1 MKYINS
7 IGSTI
12 MSRENFKSYIPSKKE
27 LPELTLKA
35 ILVGALLSIVM
46 GAANA
51 YLGLFVGMTVS
62 ATIPAAVMS
71 VAFLKPL
78 KANLLEVNIAKV
90 ATSAGESLA
99 AGVIFTVPA
108 LVVLARPLGL
118 GGFGVDTGWS
128 TIHLFETALIALVGG
143 VLGVLFTVTL
153 RKTLIVDSEL
163 PFPEGIAATAVLT
176 TIVGE
181 DGDGQAGSDGAGK
194 IMLLGALIAAG
205 FKFAQSSLHVLGEKV
220 EAAVAV
226 GKYKL
231 MGQGGHE
238 GWFYGGSSLS
248 PALLGVGYIVG
259 PKIASYVLVGGLL
272 GWVILIPIMILI
284 GGMPAGVASPVDG
297 FYEIWSNQVR
307 YIGVGAM
314 VVGGLWT
321 LFTLRNSL
329 SDGIKKAILGAK
341 AGGVEKPKRV
351 QQDLN
356 YKKTFLAIGLMVV
369 PMFIVYA
376 FITDMWAISAFFAV
390 LMLAVAFLASAI
402 AGYMAGLVGSSNNP
416 ISGVTVAV
424 LLFTALIALGLGLSG
439 SSAYV
444 VVIAVA
450 AVACCAAAI
459 SGDVM
464 QDLATGQMIGATP
477 WRMQIAEIVGVVAV
491 APFIG
496 GVVYVLDQ
504 AWGLGSKQLLA
515 PQAFMMAGVVD
526 GVLGQ
531 GMVWPFIIAGAIL
544 AFILILI
551 DLPVLPVAIGV
562 YLPFTLG
569 APIFAGGAVRHLVD
583 KYINKKYPGEAKEQE
598 EVDDWE
604 SVVKKKGLSIRDRI
618 TQKGLIM
625 SAGLIA
631 GEALMGVAVAL
642 LLVMNFDLSIGI
654 NAEWPA
660 LMIWLFMA
668 VLLGYVVLRDVINK
682 E

>member
-1 MKYINS
+1 
-7 IGSTI
+7 
-12 MSRENFKSYIPSKKE
+12 MSRESFKHYIPSKKE
-27 LPELTLKA
+27 IPELTLKA
-35 ILVGALLSIVM
+35 LLVGAFLSIVM

-71 VAFLKPL
+71 VALLKPL

-128 TIHLFETALIALVGG
+128 TIHLVETALIALVGG

-153 RKTLIVDSEL
+153 RKTLIVETEL

-181 DGDGQAGSDGAGK
+181 DGEGSDGSDGAGK
-194 IMLLGALIAAG
+194 LMILGAVIAAVL
-205 FKFAQSSLHVLGEKV
+205 KFCQSSLTILAEKIEV
-220 EAAVAV
+220 AVSV
-226 GKYKL
+226 GKYKI
-231 MGQGGHE
+231 MGEAGHE
-238 GWFYGGSSLS
+238 GYFYGGSNLS

-259 PKIASYVLVGGLL
+259 PKIASYVIVGGLL
-272 GWVILIPIMILI
+272 GWVILIPIIILI
-284 GGMPAGVASPVDG
+284 GGMPAGISSPVEG

-314 VVGGLWT
+314 IVGGLWT
-321 LFTLRNSL
+321 LFTLRSSL
-329 SDGIKKAILGAK
+329 FDGIKKAVLGAR
-341 AGGVEKPKRV
+341 AGAGKEKKRTQV
-351 QQDLN
+351 DLN
-356 YKKTFLAIGLMVV
+356 FKKTFLAIGLMVV

-376 FITDMWAISAFFAV
+376 FITEMWAISAFFAV
-390 LMLAVAFLASAI
+390 VMLVVAFLASAI

-424 LLFTALIALGLGLSG
+424 LLFTALMALGLGLTG
-439 SSAYV
+439 TSAYI

-464 QDLATGQMIGATP
+464 QDLATGYMIGATP
-477 WRMQIAEIVGVVAV
+477 WRMQISEIVGVVAV
-491 APFIG
+491 SPFIG
-496 GVVYVLDQ
+496 IVVYVLDQ
-504 AWGLGSKQLLA
+504 AWGLGSEKLLA
-515 PQAFMMAGVVD
+515 PQAFMMAGVVH
-526 GVLGQ
+526 GVLG
-531 GMVWPFIIAGAIL
+531 GEMIWPYILAGVVL

-569 APIFAGGAVRHLVD
+569 APIFAGGAVRWLVNRHVDRKVPPEEED
-583 KYINKKYPGEAKEQE
+583 KETS
-598 EVDDWE
+598 DWE

-631 GEALMGVAVAL
+631 GEALTGVAVAGLIVAGLNLGMGIEAGWPSL
-642 LLVMNFDLSIGI
+642 L
-654 NAEWPA
+654 
-660 LMIWLFMA
+660 IWLFIA
-668 VLLGYVVLRDVINK
+668 ALIGYIVLRDLIAK
-682 E
+682 EE